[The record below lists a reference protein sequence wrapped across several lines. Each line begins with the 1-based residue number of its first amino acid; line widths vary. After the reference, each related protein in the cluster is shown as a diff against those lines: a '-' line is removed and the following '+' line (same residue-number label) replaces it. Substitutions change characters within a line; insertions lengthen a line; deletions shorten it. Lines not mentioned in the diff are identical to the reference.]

1 MKRPQTSLDL
11 LLKQFPGKL
20 FLSVQETG
28 IASGR
33 CGKTVRNEIT
43 LGVFPVKT
51 VKIGRRR
58 LVPIADLAAW
68 LDTIT
73 DPNPVGRPRSSGKGV

>member
-1 MKRPQTSLDL
+1 MKRPQPNLDL

-20 FLSVQETG
+20 FLSVKETG

-33 CGKTVRNEIT
+33 CEKTVRNEIA
-43 LGVFPVKT
+43 LGVFPVQT
-51 VKIGRRR
+51 LKIGRRR
-58 LVPIADLAAW
+58 LVPITDLAAW

-73 DPNPVGRPRSSGKGV
+73 DPNPVGRPRNPKKGV